1 MKVCEVELPDVDD
14 AFGWFEHTEKVA
26 QVTSAMT
33 GIGVEVLQKL
43 RPETMIFMFI
53 KYLLPMVRELT
64 AEAPKIESLDIIETF
79 THKGKRYYMP
89 ESLPIFGDVVLMHGQ
104 TAKRFVEASN
114 LLALY
119 SKMRKTGI
127 QTMPLFVATIVRE
140 TKDEQW
146 DEAVVAERAKDML
159 TLPMDVFWNVFFCT
173 MRHTTRQMSD
183 TLRSML
189 EKEKPKRG
197 TRAHLDMKRGLLE
210 LRKRELREAWQ
221 MLTR

>member
-14 AFGWFEHTEKVA
+14 TFGWFEHIDKVV
-26 QVTSAMT
+26 QITSAMT
-33 GIGVEVLQKL
+33 GIDVQVLHKL

-53 KYLLPMVRELT
+53 KHLLPMVRELT
-64 AEAPKIESLDIIETF
+64 AEAPKIDTLDVIDAF

-89 ESLPIFGDVVLMHGQ
+89 ESLPIFGETILMHGQ
-104 TAKRFVEASN
+104 TTKRFVEASN

-140 TKDEQW
+140 SKDEQW
-146 DEAVVAERAKDML
+146 DEAVVADRAKHML
-159 TLPMDVFWNVFFCT
+159 SLPMDIFWNVFFCT
-173 MRHTTRQMSD
+173 WQHTIRQMSD

-189 EKEKPKRG
+189 DQQKPKLG
-197 TRAHLDMKRGLLE
+197 TQEHLDMKLGQLAS
-210 LRKRELREAWQ
+210 RKRELREAWQ
-221 MLTR
+221 MLIR